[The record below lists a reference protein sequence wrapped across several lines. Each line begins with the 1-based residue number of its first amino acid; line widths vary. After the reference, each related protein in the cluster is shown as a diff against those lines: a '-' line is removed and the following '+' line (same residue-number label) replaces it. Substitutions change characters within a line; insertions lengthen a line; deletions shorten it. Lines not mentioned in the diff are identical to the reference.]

1 MQINLIV
8 MENMTMKKSIV
19 VSTSSTKFSALAFK
33 EDLKDSI
40 KKVAALGFDGA
51 ELAVRNPKNVDLK
64 NMINLLKENNLEVP
78 AIGTGQAYG
87 EEGLSFSNPDEKIRR
102 MAVERIKDQIVFAS
116 HFNAIVIIGLI
127 RGIIEE
133 NIDRVDAENWTIDSL
148 KECTKFA
155 KKYNIRLT
163 LEPVNRY
170 ESNFINTLEEGIE
183 FIKRVG
189 APNLGILADTFHMNI
204 EEISIYD
211 SIIKAKDYIT
221 HVHFAD
227 SNRWAP
233 GCGHLDFA
241 KIVQTLKKIDYRGY
255 VSAEILPLPDPDN
268 CARLTAEHLNSIKF

>member
-1 MQINLIV
+1 
-8 MENMTMKKSIV
+8 MKKSIV

-33 EDLKDSI
+33 ENLKDSI
-40 KKVAALGFDGA
+40 KKVADLGFDGA
-51 ELAVRNPKNVDLK
+51 ELAVRNPKDLK
-64 NMINLLKENNLEVP
+64 VEDVIKIIKENNLEVP

-87 EEGLSFSNPDEKIRR
+87 EEGLSFSDPDEAVRKT
-102 MAVERIKDQIVFAS
+102 AVERINDQIIFAS
-116 HFNAIVIIGLI
+116 NFNAQVIIGLI
-127 RGIIEE
+127 RGKIEE
-133 NIDRVDAENWTIDSL
+133 GVERVEAEKWTIDCL
-148 KECTKFA
+148 RRCTEFA
-155 KKYNIRLT
+155 KEYNIRLT

-170 ESNFINTLEEGIE
+170 ESNFINTLNDGIE

-189 APNLGILADTFHMNI
+189 ASNLGLLADTFHMNI

-211 SIIKAKDYIT
+211 SIVQAKDYIT

-241 KIVQTLKKIDYRGY
+241 QIVQTLKKIGYQGY

-268 CARLTAEHLNSIKF
+268 CARLTAKTLDRLNIN

>member
-1 MQINLIV
+1 
-8 MENMTMKKSIV
+8 MKKSIV
-19 VSTSSTKFSALAFK
+19 VSIQPTKFSALAFK
-33 EDLKDSI
+33 ENFKESI
-40 KKVAALGFDGA
+40 KKVADLGFDGA
-51 ELAVRNPKNVDLK
+51 ELAVRNPKDLK
-64 NMINLLKENNLEVP
+64 VENVIKIIKENHLEVP

-87 EEGLSFSNPDEKIRR
+87 EEGLSFSNPDKKTRK

-127 RGIIEE
+127 RGKIEE
-133 NIDRVDAENWTIDSL
+133 SVDRTEAEEWTINCL

-155 KKYNIRLT
+155 KEYNIRLT

-170 ESNFINTLEEGIE
+170 ESNFINTLDEGIK

-204 EEISIYD
+204 EEVSIYD
-211 SIIKAKDYIT
+211 SIVQAKDYIT

-241 KIVQTLKKIDYRGY
+241 QIVQTLKKINYQGY

-268 CARLTAEHLNSIKF
+268 CARLTAEHLNKIEF

>member
-1 MQINLIV
+1 
-8 MENMTMKKSIV
+8 MKKSIV

-33 EDLKDSI
+33 ENLKDSI
-40 KKVAALGFDGA
+40 KKVADLGFDGA
-51 ELAVRNPKNVDLK
+51 ELAVRNPKDLK
-64 NMINLLKENNLEVP
+64 IEDVINIIKKNKLEVP

-87 EEGLSFSNPDEKIRR
+87 EEGLSFSDPDKKIRK

-127 RGIIEE
+127 RGKIEE
-133 NIDRVDAENWTIDSL
+133 NVNRAEAEKWTIDCL
-148 KECTKFA
+148 KECTEFA
-155 KKYNIRLT
+155 QEYNIRLT

-170 ESNFINTLEEGIE
+170 ESNFINTLDEGIK

-211 SIIKAKDYIT
+211 SIIKAKNYIT

-241 KIVQTLKKIDYRGY
+241 KIVQTLKKIDYQGY

-268 CARLTAEHLNSIKF
+268 CARLTAEHLNKIEF

>member
-1 MQINLIV
+1 
-8 MENMTMKKSIV
+8 MKKSIV

-33 EDLKDSI
+33 ENLKDSI
-40 KKVAALGFDGA
+40 KKVADLGFDGA
-51 ELAVRNPKNVDLK
+51 ELAVRNPKNVDLE
-64 NMINLLKENNLEVP
+64 NVISLLKENHLEVP

-87 EEGLSFSNPDEKIRR
+87 EEGLSFSNPDKKIRK

-116 HFNAIVIIGLI
+116 HFSAIVIIGLI
-127 RGIIEE
+127 RGKIEE
-133 NIDRVDAENWTIDSL
+133 SIDRAEAEKWTIDCL
-148 KECTKFA
+148 KECTEFA
-155 KKYNIRLT
+155 QEYNIRLT

-170 ESNFINTLEEGIE
+170 ESNFINTLDEGVE
-183 FIKRVG
+183 FIKRVE
-189 APNLGILADTFHMNI
+189 ASNLGILADTFHMNI

-211 SIIKAKDYIT
+211 SIIKNKDYIT

-241 KIVQTLKKIDYRGY
+241 KIVQTLKKIDYQGY

-268 CARLTAEHLNSIKF
+268 CARLTAEHLNKIEF

>member
-1 MQINLIV
+1 
-8 MENMTMKKSIV
+8 MKKSIV
-19 VSTSSTKFSALAFK
+19 VSIQPTKFSALAFK
-33 EDLKDSI
+33 EDFKESI
-40 KKVAALGFDGA
+40 KKVADLGFDGA
-51 ELAVRNPKNVDLK
+51 ELAVRNPKDLK
-64 NMINLLKENNLEVP
+64 IEDVINIIKKNKLEVP

-87 EEGLSFSNPDEKIRR
+87 EEGLSFSDLDKKIRK

-127 RGIIEE
+127 RGKIEE
-133 NIDRVDAENWTIDSL
+133 NVNRAEAEKWTIDCL
-148 KECTKFA
+148 KECTEFA
-155 KKYNIRLT
+155 QEYNIRLT

-170 ESNFINTLEEGIE
+170 ESNFINTLDEGIK

-189 APNLGILADTFHMNI
+189 SPNLGILADTFHMNI

-241 KIVQTLKKIDYRGY
+241 KIVQTLKKIDYQGY

-268 CARLTAEHLNSIKF
+268 CARLTAEHLNKIEI